1 MKYFQT
7 GSNIPKEATCVNKE
21 EIYPT
26 CCGAYE
32 IAGGAMDVHI
42 NVNALLTDTDDSVDE
57 E

>member
-7 GSNIPKEATCVNKE
+7 GSNIPKEATCVNKA

-32 IAGGAMDVHI
+32 VAGGAMDVHI
-42 NVNALLTDTDDSVDE
+42 DVNALLTDADDSVDE
-57 E
+57 K